1 MPTRSSAPSTSQRW
15 RRCSRARSAR
25 RARRPSRL
33 RAPSTPS
40 TATRAAT
47 RGSRRGSCPAWATR
61 GAAATRAGRTRIPRA
76 HPPPSA
82 CSTSCSDADVVRRQ
96 RRLALGVL
104 LAAAGL
110 AVLAFP
116 FRATWWGGFLLAV
129 AEAGIVG
136 GLADWFA
143 VTAIFRHPLG
153 LPIPHTALIPA
164 NWEGLAER
172 VGAMVGGRVLTPQ
185 YLVQE
190 IARVDAADLLARG
203 AERLSQADLETATR
217 AVASWAAEQ
226 LTPATAS
233 ELVARLRALLV
244 AQPAAPTLAAA
255 LRIARDNGWDGRV
268 VQAIVLALSDAIE
281 RPAVRATVAE
291 VIDELLTRYR
301 ARMGVYPRLWIGLAE
316 LLGVLDRER
325 IVTALH
331 SGLREVAKNPDHP
344 LRARASEIVAE
355 LETRLTTDGALAARV
370 EAAKNELLATP
381 AVVALLDDLVASLRR
396 TLLADLAA
404 PRSEAT
410 AWIAARLERARQAL
424 VTDAALRAQVGD
436 WLKARVSELVLRH
449 HGRIAEFI
457 ANGVRALGPEGV
469 VRLIDEHA
477 GDDLQYIRVNGT
489 VVGGLAGGAIYGV
502 HLLVRLL

>member
-1 MPTRSSAPSTSQRW
+1 MPTRSSVPSTSQRW

-25 RARRPSRL
+25 RARRPSRP

-61 GAAATRAGRTRIPRA
+61 GAAARRAGRTRIPRA

-104 LAAAGL
+104 LAAAAL
-110 AVLAFP
+110 AVAAFP
-116 FRATWWGGFLLAV
+116 FRATSWGGFLLAV
-129 AEAGIVG
+129 AEAGVVG

-143 VTAIFRHPLG
+143 VTAIFRRPLG

-172 VGAMVGGRVLTPQ
+172 VGAMVGGRVLTPS
-185 YLVQE
+185 YVVQE
-190 IARVDAADLLARG
+190 IERVDVADLLARG
-203 AERLSQADLETATR
+203 AERVSQADLETATR

-268 VQAIVLALSDAIE
+268 VQAIVLALADAIE

-331 SGLREVAKNPDHP
+331 SGLRED
-344 LRARASEIVAE
+344 
-355 LETRLTTDGALAARV
+355 LAA
-370 EAAKNELLATP
+370 A
-381 AVVALLDDLVASLRR
+381 LRR

-404 PRSEAT
+404 PRSEAA
-410 AWIAARLERARQAL
+410 AWIAERLERARQAL